1 MNYVDSEI
9 LFDLTT
15 TQQQLFLKK
24 AYNIEFITP
33 SYAPGERFDYL
44 FGTRDTAD
52 YYELYFIKEEG
63 CELNI
68 EDDIYYYDHNLIERI
83 AGIIESHIGWG
94 GDDSL
99 IFATDDLSFVDD
111 YIIEQAIDNI
121 TIKCNLVKIQHLPT
135 GISTEGY
142 ETE

>member
-24 AYNIEFITP
+24 AYNIEFIVP
-33 SYAPGERFDYL
+33 SYDPCERFDYS

-52 YYELYFIKEEG
+52 YYDVYFIKEQG
-63 CELNI
+63 CELSI
-68 EDDIYYYDHNLIERI
+68 EEDVYYYDHNLTETIVD
-83 AGIIESHIGWG
+83 IIESHISWE
-94 GDDSL
+94 GDNSL
-99 IFATDDLSFVDD
+99 IFATDDLSFLTDD
-111 YIIEQAIDNI
+111 IIEQVIDNI
-121 TIKCNLVKIQHLPT
+121 TARCNFVKIQHLPT
-135 GISTEGY
+135 GIKTEGY

>member
-24 AYNIEFITP
+24 AYNIEFIIP
-33 SYAPGERFDYL
+33 SYNPGERFDYL

-52 YYELYFIKEEG
+52 YYEVYFIIEEG

-68 EDDIYYYDHNLIERI
+68 EEDVYLYDHNLIERI
-83 AGIIESHIGWG
+83 VDIIESHISWES
-94 GDDSL
+94 DDSL
-99 IFATDDLSFVDD
+99 IFAVDDLSFVDD
-111 YIIEQAIDNI
+111 YIIEQVIDNI
-121 TIKCNLVKIQHLPT
+121 TTGYNLVKIQHLPT
-135 GISTEGY
+135 GIKTEGY